1 MRGLEMNEEAD
12 PEAGEIQLSAE
23 EQAELW
29 RQWVEKGP
37 QGPIPD
43 EDAELP

>member
-1 MRGLEMNEEAD
+1 MRKEVEPEEA
-12 PEAGEIQLSAE
+12 EAQLSAE

-37 QGPIPD
+37 QGPISD